1 MPFDLFAISASPYAL
16 LAWVSGLW
24 WLWLFI
30 VLVYVAR
37 WVWKAYIQEYYKR
50 ITNPW
55 VLLEIHIPR
64 EIKNPPKAM
73 EQIFTTFHAIRN
85 SASDFQESWWDG
97 EVPFWF
103 CFEAIS
109 FGGELHIYMY
119 IPVVRRSHVE
129 AAFYANYPDI
139 EIREVPK
146 DEDYINRMPTDAD
159 ELYKA
164 GYRLFGNELVL
175 TKNPVYPIRTYIDF
189 EAAIEEKEIDPVSSL
204 FETLARLK
212 PQEHIWMQILVRP
225 KVDSFIGKF
234 HKAGEDE
241 IDRIKQKARYV
252 RDPSGAEV
260 IDPISGFPLLA
271 FPSPGETEGMKAI
284 DHKISK
290 PAFDVVIRY
299 MYMAPREVFNGSFGR
314 RSIFSVM
321 NQYASESHNK
331 FVHNT
336 YAWTLAK
343 LWYPPYIF
351 PRRRAAAR
359 RRWIYEKY
367 RQREMYPDTFTEAIL
382 KMHLFHWGIRPYNLS
397 PDRGFN
403 AVLNTEELATIFHMP
418 TPITLTGPLIRRV
431 EARKGGPPAGLPIYG
446 DGAEDLPLNK

>member
-1 MPFDLFAISASPYAL
+1 MPFDPLFVLWQIGL
-16 LAWVSGLW
+16 WFLGLW

-30 VLVYVAR
+30 ALFFIALG
-37 WVWKAYIQEYYKR
+37 VWKAYIQEYYKR
-50 ITNPW
+50 ITNPS

-73 EQIFTTFHAIRN
+73 EQIFTTLHAIAN
-85 SASDFQESWWDG
+85 SASDYEETWWDG
-97 EVPFWF
+97 EVPMWF
-103 CFEAIS
+103 TFEAIS

-119 IPVVRRSHVE
+119 IPVVRRNHVE

-146 DEDYINRMPTDAD
+146 GEDYINRMPTDAD

-164 GYRLFGNELVL
+164 GYRLFANELL
-175 TKNPVYPIRTYIDF
+175 LKKNPVYPIRTYVEF
-189 EAAIEEKEIDPVSSL
+189 EAAIEEKEIDPVSQL

-212 PQEHIWMQILVRP
+212 PQENIWMQLMVRP
-225 KVDSFIGKF
+225 KVDSFVGKF

-252 RDPSGAEV
+252 RDPSGAEI
-260 IDPISGFPLLA
+260 IDPITGFPLLA

-284 DHKISK
+284 DHKVSK
-290 PAFDVVIRY
+290 PAFNVIIRY
-299 MYMAPREVFNGSFGR
+299 MYMAPQGVFSGSFGR
-314 RSIFSVM
+314 RSILSVM

-331 FVHNT
+331 FAHNV

-343 LWYPPYIF
+343 LWYFPYIF

-359 RRWIYEKY
+359 RRWIYQKY
-367 RQREMYPDTFTEAIL
+367 REREMYPDSLMEAIL
-382 KMHLFHWGIRPYNLS
+382 KMKIFHWGFRPYHPPSVRAYNI
-397 PDRGFN
+397 
-403 AVLNTEELATIFHMP
+403 VLNTEELATIFHMP
-418 TPITLTGPLIRRV
+418 TAITLTGPLIKRV

-446 DGAEDLPLNK
+446 EGAEDLPLKK